1 MKSSFSRNFSTA
13 AAILLVA
20 LVILGA
26 SFQLQVKKFL
36 TNTTVSDLRQDA
48 EVIANLAA
56 SYSVDGRLN
65 SRDFLLNLDVISQV
79 SGADAV
85 ICDSQGFVVLCS
97 DARSGCSHIGMQ
109 LNQEY
114 LKKVISSGGDTATGF
129 IRGLYDDSRYIV
141 SVPILSGSEATGIV
155 MVSVSTSLTTQILN
169 RISNIFL
176 TAAIFVVV
184 VLSLIHI

>member
-79 SGADAV
+79 SGVDAV

-109 LNQEY
+109 LN
-114 LKKVISSGGDTATGF
+114 
-129 IRGLYDDSRYIV
+129 
-141 SVPILSGSEATGIV
+141 
-155 MVSVSTSLTTQILN
+155 
-169 RISNIFL
+169 
-176 TAAIFVVV
+176 
-184 VLSLIHI
+184 